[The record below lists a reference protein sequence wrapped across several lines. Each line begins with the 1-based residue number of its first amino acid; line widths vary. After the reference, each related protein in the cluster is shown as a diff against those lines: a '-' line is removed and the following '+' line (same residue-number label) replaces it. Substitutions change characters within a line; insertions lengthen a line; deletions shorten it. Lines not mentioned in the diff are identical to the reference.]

1 MSSIKAVTQVI
12 FLSLFMLLGCKG
24 SEKKQAKQNPEP
36 SWVASQPQ
44 SAQYYIGVFGVNKTT
59 IDYRNK
65 AKKGALENLA
75 SEISVQISGESVLK
89 TVETNS
95 DFQQEYQQDITVK
108 STENLEGFELVDA
121 WESDTQ
127 YWVYYRLSKQKHE
140 ELKLAR
146 KNKAL
151 DLGKSFF
158 LKAQNNHQNNNYKE
172 AFILNIKA
180 LEAVSEFLDQPLETV
195 IDTKEVFFAT
205 HVMSYTQNM
214 LDELELT
221 SPSGQLSFVLGQVV
235 NPNEVYFLV
244 KNKNGIAISD
254 IPIKANYKAVFFKNY
269 DLVSNVVGRA
279 EVNIGKIN
287 QSEKHQTV
295 KAEMNFS
302 ELLEQSTKNKIIRRL
317 FSYIPNPNAQIN
329 ITVRAPKIY
338 VIYLNGKRNN
348 SMVNVAKQ
356 ALSSRGFTVVNSQR
370 DADLVFK
377 INTIVKIDKPTTAG
391 TVQANITGNVEVLD
405 IKTNATVFNELIP
418 AMKGLQLTGVKASAD
433 ATEKAEDYL
442 KRRLVP
448 KLGNE
453 YFAF

>member
-1 MSSIKAVTQVI
+1 MTNLKALAKII
-12 FLSLFMLLGCKG
+12 FLSSFLLFGCKS
-24 SEKKQAKQNPEP
+24 SEKKAAKKNPEP
-36 SWVASQPQ
+36 HWVASQPQ
-44 SAQYYIGVFGVNKTT
+44 SSQYYIGVFGVNKTT

-75 SEISVQISGESVLK
+75 SEISVVISGESVLK
-89 TVETNS
+89 TVETTT

-121 WESDTQ
+121 WESTTE
-127 YWVYYRLSKQKHE
+127 YWVYYRLDKQKHE
-140 ELKLAR
+140 ALKLAR

-151 DLGKSFF
+151 DLGKSF
-158 LKAQNNHQNNNYKE
+158 LAKAQNNHQNNNYKE
-172 AFILNIKA
+172 AFVLAIKA
-180 LEAVSEFLDQPLETV
+180 LEAVSEFLDQPLKT
-195 IDTKEVFFAT
+195 TMNNQEVFFAT
-205 HVMSYTQNM
+205 HVMSYAQNM
-214 LDELELT
+214 LDELVLSTPNSELA
-221 SPSGQLSFVLGQVV
+221 FVLGQVV
-235 NPNEVYFLV
+235 NPNEVYFVV
-244 KNKNGIAISD
+244 KNKGGVAISN

-279 EVNIGKIN
+279 EVNIGQIN

-338 VIYLNGKRNN
+338 VSYANGGRNS

-356 ALSSRGFTVVNSQR
+356 ALSSKGFIVVNAQR
-370 DADLVFK
+370 DADLIFK
-377 INTIVKIDKPTTAG
+377 INTITKVEQPNAG
-391 TVQANITGNVEVLD
+391 TVQANLIGNVEVLEL
-405 IKTNATVFNELIP
+405 KTNATVFNETIP
-418 AMKGLQLTGVKASAD
+418 AMKGLQLSSSKAKAD
-433 ATEKAEDYL
+433 AAQKAEDYL
-442 KRRLVP
+442 KRRLIP
-448 KLGNE
+448 KLGNQ